1 VPQTPDYAE
10 PVIGRAF
17 ARPVGSIRATIA
29 LLRAVVLGVMATCFG
44 MMFFGVAGMT
54 VGAVGVVRR
63 LFVIAGFVMLG
74 GFAVMLGRV
83 LVMFGS
89 LVMMVL
95 DACVVVHVCSPGSAM
110 KREPGLRRRFDTML
124 TASRQLCCS

>member
-1 VPQTPDYAE
+1 M
-10 PVIGRAF
+10 
-17 ARPVGSIRATIA
+17 
-29 LLRAVVLGVMATCFG
+29 LGVMPAGLDVVVFG
-44 MMFFGVAGMT
+44 MAGVA
-54 VGAVGVVRR
+54 VRAVGVMGG